1 MNVTLLLDPD
11 RFWLAGYICIVVCLN
26 ATMYLISAF
35 YHKKFEQA
43 TPKLG
48 FVLAIILSLLY
59 AVSVFVSFGS
69 GHTLGNVPSTLLILA
84 SAASMASSINL
95 YLKMKKPR
103 K

>member
-11 RFWLAGYICIVVCLN
+11 RFWLAGYIILVVCLN

-43 TPKLG
+43 TPKAG
-48 FVLAIILSLLY
+48 FLLAIVLSLLY
-59 AVSVFVSFGS
+59 AASVFVSFGS
-69 GHTLGNVPSTLLILA
+69 GHMLGIVQSALLILA
-84 SAASMASSINL
+84 SAASMASTINL
-95 YLKMKKPR
+95 YFTMKTPR